1 MNYEDDDIYAIST
14 LLDPRF
20 KEIPFTSR
28 ALNRAKKLLLSLMDE
43 VNSPSAT
50 NSTVHIG
57 DDEDMQN
64 NSPEPAK
71 KRCLWDNFEKE
82 LRQKQAKDQL
92 TTGTMII
99 IPISYRYKNYN
110 IAHH

>member
-50 NSTVHIG
+50 NSTVHIS
-57 DDEDMQN
+57 DDEDMQTILQN
-64 NSPEPAK
+64 LLRRDVHGTILK
-71 KRCLWDNFEKE
+71 KN
-82 LRQKQAKDQL
+82 
-92 TTGTMII
+92 
-99 IPISYRYKNYN
+99 
-110 IAHH
+110 